1 MSIFKKNAQPASAVN
16 TAPAT
21 ENGGDME
28 TDLDEVMRLSDRI
41 MVMFEGEKTGEMSS
55 AEADEKRLGKL
66 MFGKNQEEE
75 EAV

>member
-1 MSIFKKNAQPASAVN
+1 MSLFKKKPD
-16 TAPAT
+16 TAPAV
-21 ENGGDME
+21 DPHADA
-28 TDLDEVMRLSDRI
+28 DLDEVMRLSDRI